1 MISPSRCTHIATM
14 PSAVA
19 VVSSSTLI
27 PDGKRFEAMLA
38 GGAGDLG
45 SVGIGRGTERMLY
58 SNVEGSSG
66 TMGKMASSVLT
77 SRARCR

>member
-1 MISPSRCTHIATM
+1 MATR

-27 PDGKRFEAMLA
+27 PGGKRFEGMFA
-38 GGAGDLG
+38 GGAGDFG
-45 SVGIGRGTERMLY
+45 SVGMGKGTERMLY
-58 SNVEGSSG
+58 SNVEGSRG
-66 TMGKMASSVLT
+66 TMGKMVSSVLT